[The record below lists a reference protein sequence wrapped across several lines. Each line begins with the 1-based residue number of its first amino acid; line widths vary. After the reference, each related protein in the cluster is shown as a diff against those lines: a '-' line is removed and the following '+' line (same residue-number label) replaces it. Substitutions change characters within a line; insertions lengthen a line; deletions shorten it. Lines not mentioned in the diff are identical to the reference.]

1 MPGPLS
7 TDLRERVVAARRSGL
22 SRLATAQLFSVSGS
36 SVQRW
41 CRLDREQGNVAPKP
55 MGGTRLFVLANEHD
69 WLVERIAEQPDV
81 ALRTLLA
88 ELHERAIEVSYFAVW
103 NIVDRTGLSYKK
115 TLHASE
121 QDRPDVARRRLQWQ
135 QRQASVDPQRLIF
148 IDETWSKTNMSASV
162 RTFCQRGASPRPGW
176 SQPSN
181 RRKLRRRKA
190 GWGATGGE
198 PTVRRMTNL
207 FRRGTAASLLI
218 HGEAWN
224 N

>member
-22 SRLATAQLFSVSGS
+22 SRLVTAQLFSVSES

-55 MGGTRLFVLANEHD
+55 MGGTRPFVLANEHD

-88 ELHERAIEVSYFAVW
+88 ELHERAIEVSYFVVW

-135 QRQASVDPQRLIF
+135 QRQASVDPRRLIF
-148 IDETWSKTNMSASV
+148 IDET
-162 RTFCQRGASPRPGW
+162 
-176 SQPSN
+176 
-181 RRKLRRRKA
+181 
-190 GWGATGGE
+190 
-198 PTVRRMTNL
+198 
-207 FRRGTAASLLI
+207 
-218 HGEAWN
+218 
-224 N
+224 

>member
-22 SRLATAQLFSVSGS
+22 SRLVTAQLFSVSES

-55 MGGTRLFVLANEHD
+55 MGGTRPFVLANEHD

-115 TLHASE
+115 NA
-121 QDRPDVARRRLQWQ
+121 AR
-135 QRQASVDPQRLIF
+135 QRTGQAGCGTSPSAMATTASVGRSP
-148 IDETWSKTNMSASV
+148 ASD
-162 RTFCQRGASPRPGW
+162 F
-176 SQPSN
+176 
-181 RRKLRRRKA
+181 
-190 GWGATGGE
+190 
-198 PTVRRMTNL
+198 
-207 FRRGTAASLLI
+207 
-218 HGEAWN
+218 H
-224 N
+224 